1 MMEYSENSSVP
12 DSKTGAAI
20 DTNTRSVAGAGVE
33 RYAMDDTNKLYYNV
47 WGDSIHFGIAE
58 DASISYEGA
67 IERTKHAIAALL
79 DLGPTKR
86 VLELAS
92 GLGETAHLFAA
103 HYGAHISATNISQH
117 HLQGARERTALAG
130 LDALVD
136 NVWADFHDLPFE
148 DAAFDA
154 CFVQEAFVH
163 ARDKDRVAAEVFR
176 VLRPGGRFVLS
187 DQTTR
192 AEWLSAEERWR
203 FVERHGSPDLLDSGG
218 FVAVLERAGF
228 EIMRDDDHSNAL
240 ALHFERLVSR
250 IEEHHDALCAS
261 IEPDVVGWNL
271 DTWRFAANKAREG
284 AIGWHIFLAQRP

>member
-1 MMEYSENSSVP
+1 MEYSENSPVSGG
-12 DSKTGAAI
+12 KTSSAI
-20 DTNTRSVAGAGVE
+20 DTTARRNTGVGVE
-33 RYAMDDTNKLYYNV
+33 RYAMDAINKLYYNV
-47 WGDSIHFGIAE
+47 WDNSIHFGIAE
-58 DASISYEGA
+58 NASVSYEDA

-79 DLGPTKR
+79 DLSPEKR

-103 HYGAHISATNISQH
+103 HYGAHVSATNISQQ

-130 LDALVD
+130 LDGLVE

-148 DAAFDA
+148 DATFDA
-154 CFVQEAFVH
+154 CFVQEALVH
-163 ARDKDRVAAEVFR
+163 ARDKDHVAAEVFR

-192 AEWLSAEERWR
+192 AEWLSAAERWR

-218 FVAVLERAGF
+218 FIAVLERAGF
-228 EIMRDDDHSNAL
+228 KIVRDDDHSNAL
-240 ALHFERLVSR
+240 ALHFERLVTR
-250 IEEHHDALCAS
+250 IEDHHDALCAS